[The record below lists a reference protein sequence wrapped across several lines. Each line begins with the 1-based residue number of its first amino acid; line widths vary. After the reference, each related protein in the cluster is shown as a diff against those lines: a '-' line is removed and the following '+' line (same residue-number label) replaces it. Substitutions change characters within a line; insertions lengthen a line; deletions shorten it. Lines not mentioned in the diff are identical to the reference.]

1 MLIKLSVASIFEKCF
16 SILGIFPRGENSND
30 NRRQVNEKANAIF
43 KNLADGEYIHYRDIG
58 EKFLE
63 DDGTLNRR
71 IMPDLLQ
78 QSVEGYTIWVESIEP
93 TLKKLMQD

>member
-1 MLIKLSVASIFEKCF
+1 MQFLEK
-16 SILGIFPRGENSND
+16 
-30 NRRQVNEKANAIF
+30 
-43 KNLADGEYIHYRDIG
+43 LADGEYVRYLNIG

-71 IMPDLLQ
+71 IMPDLLHL
-78 QSVEGYTIWVESIEP
+78 SVEGYTIWAESIEP